1 MGNHRL
7 IVLIDIP
14 VNVTL
19 MENAAYFHKVESPV
33 VELVLPEPNS
43 TLSGT
48 QPLTGR
54 RSPLRPAV
62 SPLIWTAMLLSEQG
76 WGVIGIDNDMRATF
90 LGSKASTRPVI
101 EDLKQSLPD
110 YRHHDLDLRDR
121 QDIRDLLASTRP
133 DFIVHAA
140 GQPSHDK
147 AAEIPYDDFDV
158 NAAGTM
164 DLLVATRDYCRDAPF
179 CFVSSNKVYGDR
191 PNQLPLQELAT
202 RYDFADGRD
211 GIDENMPID
220 QCLHSVFGVSKAAA
234 DLMCQE
240 FGRN

>member
-1 MGNHRL
+1 
-7 IVLIDIP
+7 
-14 VNVTL
+14 
-19 MENAAYFHKVESPV
+19 
-33 VELVLPEPNS
+33 
-43 TLSGT
+43 
-48 QPLTGR
+48 
-54 RSPLRPAV
+54 
-62 SPLIWTAMLLSEQG
+62 MLLSEQG